1 MFLVKVTEVQELH
14 ESQALVMEDDIEKA
28 TLLVDDIL
36 KEKLREVILVMFLV
50 ASQ

>member
-1 MFLVKVTEVQELH
+1 
-14 ESQALVMEDDIEKA
+14 MEDDIEKA